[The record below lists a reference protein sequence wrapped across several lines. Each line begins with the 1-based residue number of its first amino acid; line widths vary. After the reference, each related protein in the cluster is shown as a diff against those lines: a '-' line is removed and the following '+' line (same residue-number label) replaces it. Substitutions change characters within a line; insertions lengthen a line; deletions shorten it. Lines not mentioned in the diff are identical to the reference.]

1 MNTIP
6 ITPERQAELEKF
18 AVEHGQSPAELLD
31 DAIESYLAW
40 QKQDYTQ
47 AVEGIAKGY
56 EDVRAGRTR
65 PAEDVFEDMRRRHG
79 FPD

>member
-18 AVEHGQSPAELLD
+18 ATKHGQSPAELLD
-31 DAIESYLAW
+31 DAIVSYLAW
-40 QKQDYTQ
+40 QKQDYAQ
-47 AVEGIAKGY
+47 AVEGIAQGY
-56 EDVRAGRTR
+56 EDMKAGRTR
-65 PAEDVFEDMRRRHG
+65 PAENVFEDLRRRHG